1 MGRRSTE
8 LNTIGLVVNPAAGK
22 DIRRLVAHGSVF
34 GNREKVN
41 YTIRILLGFDQITT
55 APIKL
60 IYMPDPYELIET
72 VIDEVGKS
80 LKNIEFEKAPITV
93 FGDEADTTHFA
104 QYISKKPNVSALV
117 VLGGDGTNRLVA
129 KYSRKIPLFS
139 ISAGTN
145 NVFADNI
152 EPTIC
157 GTALGYFIN
166 GWVKK
171 DQVLE
176 RKKILRIFQENIE
189 KGIALVDVVLLDKK
203 EIGARAV
210 WDSSLVKLVVV
221 TQTDSMKTGLST
233 IVDRVIK
240 ISSQD
245 PYGGYVFPNRSGR
258 MVGVA
263 IAPGLVQK
271 IGIGEWGYLQEN
283 QSIPINHTDG
293 IIALDGERELPVRSG
308 EKWTVLL
315 DRNGPVKA
323 NINQIMEKVR

>member
-1 MGRRSTE
+1 M
-8 LNTIGLVVNPAAGK
+8 NTIGLVVNPAAGK

-34 GNREKVN
+34 GNREKIN
-41 YTIRILLGFDQITT
+41 YTIRILLGFEQITT
-55 APIKL
+55 VPIKL
-60 IYMPDPYELIET
+60 VYMPDPYELVET
-72 VIDEVGKS
+72 VIDEIGKS
-80 LKNIEFEKAPITV
+80 LKNIQFEKAPIPI
-93 FGDEADTTHFA
+93 FGDEADTTHFT
-104 QYISKKPNVSALV
+104 QYIAKDPKVSALV

-129 KYSRKIPLFS
+129 RYSRKIPLFS

-157 GTALGYFIN
+157 GMALGYFIN

-176 RKKILRIFQENIE
+176 RKKVLRIFQENAE

-210 WDSSLVKLVVV
+210 WDSSLVKFVVV
-221 TQTDSMKTGLST
+221 TQTDSMKTGLSA

-245 PYGGYVFPNRSGR
+245 HYGGYVFPSRSGR
-258 MVGVA
+258 MVSVA

-283 QSIPINHTDG
+283 QSLPINHTEG

-308 EKWTVLL
+308 ENWTVLL
-315 DRNGPVKA
+315 DKNGPVKA
-323 NINQIMEKVR
+323 NIKQIMEQVR

>member
-1 MGRRSTE
+1 
-8 LNTIGLVVNPAAGK
+8 
-22 DIRRLVAHGSVF
+22 
-34 GNREKVN
+34 
-41 YTIRILLGFDQITT
+41 
-55 APIKL
+55 
-60 IYMPDPYELIET
+60 MPDPYELVET
-72 VIDEVGKS
+72 VIDEIGKS
-80 LKNIEFEKAPITV
+80 LKNIQFEKAPIPI
-93 FGDEADTTHFA
+93 FGDEADTTHFT
-104 QYISKKPNVSALV
+104 QYIAKDPKVSALV

-129 KYSRKIPLFS
+129 RYSRKIPLFS

-157 GTALGYFIN
+157 GMALGYFIN

-176 RKKILRIFQENIE
+176 RKKVLRIFQENAE

-210 WDSSLVKLVVV
+210 WDSSLVKFVVV
-221 TQTDSMKTGLST
+221 TQTDSMKTGLSA

-245 PYGGYVFPNRSGR
+245 HYGGYVFPSRSGR
-258 MVGVA
+258 MVSVA

-283 QSIPINHTDG
+283 QSLPINHTEG

-308 EKWTVLL
+308 ENWTVLL
-315 DRNGPVKA
+315 DKNGPVKA
-323 NINQIMEKVR
+323 NIKQIMEQVR

>member
-1 MGRRSTE
+1 M
-8 LNTIGLVVNPAAGK
+8 
-22 DIRRLVAHGSVF
+22 
-34 GNREKVN
+34 
-41 YTIRILLGFDQITT
+41 
-55 APIKL
+55 
-60 IYMPDPYELIET
+60 
-72 VIDEVGKS
+72 
-80 LKNIEFEKAPITV
+80 
-93 FGDEADTTHFA
+93 
-104 QYISKKPNVSALV
+104 
-117 VLGGDGTNRLVA
+117 
-129 KYSRKIPLFS
+129 
-139 ISAGTN
+139 
-145 NVFADNI
+145 
-152 EPTIC
+152 
-157 GTALGYFIN
+157 
-166 GWVKK
+166 
-171 DQVLE
+171 
-176 RKKILRIFQENIE
+176 
-189 KGIALVDVVLLDKK
+189 
-203 EIGARAV
+203 
-210 WDSSLVKLVVV
+210 KLVVV